1 MAEYHDFVTANI
13 NHFDKASDT
22 YDSYPALQDLTKKQ
36 AAFILSDGWSFS
48 AESTTVLSF
57 ACGAGLIE
65 KDLVAHCKYIQGVD
79 ISPGMVDKYN
89 KTAETLG
96 VSSKM
101 SAIACE
107 LKGVSEEVEGRK
119 FDVVLCTMAY
129 HHFES
134 PEEITRILT
143 YFLKP
148 GGALL
153 VTGRFIPDAASQVE
167 DIPEQYKSI
176 VPHKAGFSE
185 EDMRKLFEGAGLGA
199 FSLNVVPGAT
209 MHGFFPGATH
219 PKLFL
224 AKGIK
229 PI

>member
-1 MAEYHDFVTANI
+1 MAEHHGFVTANI
-13 NHFDKASDT
+13 DYFDKASDT
-22 YDSYPALQDLTKKQ
+22 YDTFPALQDLTRKQ
-36 AAFILSDGWSFS
+36 AAFILSDGWSFNT
-48 AESTTVLSF
+48 ESTTVLSF
-57 ACGAGLIE
+57 ACGAGLME

-89 KTAETLG
+89 KTAENLRGLFKDERNRLRTQGAPWL
-96 VSSKM
+96 
-101 SAIACE
+101 I
-107 LKGVSEEVEGRK
+107 
-119 FDVVLCTMAY
+119 

-143 YFLKP
+143 YFLNP

-153 VTGRFIPDAASQVE
+153 VTGRFIPNAVSQVE
-167 DIPEQYKSI
+167 DIPEQYRSI

-185 EDMRKLFEGAGLGA
+185 EDMRKLLEGAGLGA
-199 FSLNVVPGAT
+199 FSLNVIPGAT